1 MHKKI
6 PKERYIAASNKCTT
20 KTLSTIITQCL
31 KLVTKQHRRLC
42 YTIEKRTGVNRMWV
56 IDNSADVLEK
66 IDYYNDNTNAR
77 NVWTYDF
84 STLYTNIPHT
94 DLKKKMKWVVEKA
107 FDSEKRQKIYVDKY
121 NSTAS
126 WSERKNA
133 YIVSKNTLIKYINFL
148 VDNIFIKV
156 GDHIFRQNIG
166 IPMGTDCAPFL
177 ANLYLYALEFDYLE
191 KTTKK
196 DIFLARKFTN
206 SFRYI
211 DDLLSFNNFKLIDK
225 CKHKIYPKEL
235 VLNCENGSQDLCTFL
250 DIHMHVVDGI
260 IHTKLYDKRDDFKFT
275 INNYPNLSGNIHAK
289 RTHDIIISQLLRYSR
304 VCKYAEDF
312 ISTSKT
318 LLQKLLTQFFNR
330 KTLIE
335 KFSMFYTKYYHLLEK
350 YNCSKKYFITRL
362 FN

>member
-1 MHKKI
+1 
-6 PKERYIAASNKCTT
+6 
-20 KTLSTIITQCL
+20 
-31 KLVTKQHRRLC
+31 
-42 YTIEKRTGVNRMWV
+42 MWV

-196 DIFLARKFTN
+196 D
-206 SFRYI
+206 
-211 DDLLSFNNFKLIDK
+211 
-225 CKHKIYPKEL
+225 
-235 VLNCENGSQDLCTFL
+235 
-250 DIHMHVVDGI
+250 
-260 IHTKLYDKRDDFKFT
+260 
-275 INNYPNLSGNIHAK
+275 
-289 RTHDIIISQLLRYSR
+289 
-304 VCKYAEDF
+304 
-312 ISTSKT
+312 
-318 LLQKLLTQFFNR
+318 
-330 KTLIE
+330 
-335 KFSMFYTKYYHLLEK
+335 
-350 YNCSKKYFITRL
+350 YF
-362 FN
+362 